1 MRTVKKRKKWP
12 WILAAIGVVT
22 IVAAILIAPRLQPR
36 LEYETYK
43 VASTEVVKTVAANGE
58 LVDQSLLSYGP
69 SASPVVSSQFG
80 EGIQPVQFAPAF
92 IETVSVRV
100 GERVAAG
107 QELFSYRDPSGEI
120 VAVEAQNFGT
130 VRAVFADNGTQS
142 NGAVVQVGAGTP
154 AISVWVSEYDAD
166 RVRVGQVAKVT
177 LDALELSLTGRVFDI
192 SEIARN
198 TAGIKQYQAVVEVTN
213 LPNQVRIG
221 MSATAAIVV
230 ESKQAV
236 LAVPTAALVDPE
248 ENLVDLLIG
257 SGDSQRLERVELEFG
272 LIGDSWIEVVSGLT
286 EGDLVVTG
294 VAGEV
299 PGWIYFGPP
308 PGVRNGNQ

>member
-12 WILAAIGVVT
+12 WILAAVGLVS

-43 VASTEVVKTVAANGE
+43 VEPTEVVKTVAANGE

-69 SASPVVSSQFG
+69 STSPVVSSQFG
-80 EGIQPVQFAPAF
+80 ELSQPAQFAPAL

-100 GERVAAG
+100 GQQISAG
-107 QELFSYRDPSGEI
+107 QELFSYRDPTGAI
-120 VAVEAQNFGT
+120 VIVEAQNFGT
-130 VRAVFADNGTQS
+130 VRGVFANNGTQS
-142 NGAVVQVGAGTP
+142 SGAVVQVGAGTP
-154 AISVWVSEYDAD
+154 AMSVWVSEYDAD
-166 RVRVGQVAKVT
+166 RVRVGQVATVT
-177 LDALELSLTGRVFDI
+177 LDALELSLTGRVFDV
-192 SEIARN
+192 SETARN

-213 LPNQVRIG
+213 LPEQARIG

-230 ESKQAV
+230 ESRQGV
-236 LAVPTAALVDPE
+236 LAVPTAALIDPE
-248 ENLVDLLIG
+248 ENFVDLLVG
-257 SGDSQRLERVELEFG
+257 VGDSQRLERVELQFG
-272 LIGDSWIEVVSGLT
+272 LVGDSWIEVLSGLS

-308 PGVRNGNQ
+308 PGVRSGNQ